1 MVIERFWNNGARLMQ
16 PTIKL
21 TDEQI
26 AFYHREGYLAIAAIT
41 TPEEVAWLR
50 EIYDRLFAQQ
60 AGRDEGNQ
68 FDLAG
73 ADEDGVAASL
83 PQILRPDKYAPELLR
98 SLCRMNALAM
108 AKQLLGAEA
117 EYHGEHAI
125 LKPALHG
132 AETPWHQDE
141 AYWEPDLEYNE
152 LSVWIPL
159 QEANLENGCM
169 HFIPGSHKLEVMP
182 HHTINHDP
190 RIHGL
195 EIDRIDAAKA
205 VACPLPPGG
214 ATFHGPRTLHYTPP
228 NRSAIPRRAYILGF
242 GTSAKKCTTPRDFYW
257 NRMKKTAREERMI
270 NAQEKGL
277 NG

>member
-1 MVIERFWNNGARLMQ
+1 MQ
-16 PTIKL
+16 PTVKL
-21 TDEQI
+21 TNEQI
-26 AFYHREGYLAIAAIT
+26 NFYHREGYLAIDTIT
-41 TPEEVAWLR
+41 TLEEVAWLR
-50 EIYDRLFAQQ
+50 EIYDRLFAQR
-60 AGRDEGNQ
+60 AGREEGNQ

-73 ADEDGVAASL
+73 ADEEGVAASL
-83 PQILRPDKYAPELLR
+83 PQILRPDKYAPELAR
-98 SLCRMNALAM
+98 SLCRVNALAI

-141 AYWEPDLEYNE
+141 AYWDPDLEYNE

-190 RIHGL
+190 CIHGL
-195 EIDRIDAAKA
+195 EIDKIDASKA

-214 ATFHGPRTLHYTPP
+214 ATFHGPRMLHYTPP

-242 GTSAKKCTTPRDFYW
+242 GTPAKKRATPRDFYW
-257 NRMKKTAREERMI
+257 NRIKKTAREERLI
-270 NAQEKGL
+270 KAQQESR